1 MLTLLKDA
9 NKWVR
14 SSAYK
19 NLGNFIYYLK
29 GHKISDKLIYEFC
42 RMVDA

>member
-1 MLTLLKDA
+1 MCNLLKDA

-19 NLGNFIYYLK
+19 NLGNFIYCLK
-29 GHKISDKLIYEFC
+29 GLKINEKLVF
-42 RMVDA
+42 